1 VAKEDSS
8 CGDWEPFKDEK
19 CFKIMDKAGLQTYDN
34 AIKTCEQE
42 DQTSNLLSIRSLRE
56 QEFLNKFLF
65 VTNEVVDEI
74 WIGLKNKSNKFEWN
88 DGTELE
94 FTNWADKSPTNKIG
108 NNCVQIEPEDSSRGK
123 WNDRPCNRKN
133 LVVCQKMQIWS
144 SSRIQNTLLDKS
156 KKLINLENN
165 PVPIGFIYTQ
175 IPGQPEPK
183 KIWPNIDWKDIT
195 SEYAGLFFRA
205 EGANSAKFEELQS
218 DSSPRLIAVTSVFRH
233 SDIIGTR
240 MEVKSGE
247 VSKTIYS
254 GTYGDG
260 NNYGFKF
267 EVSGGEV
274 RPTNKAIRI
283 WKRIK

>member
-1 VAKEDSS
+1 V
-8 CGDWEPFKDEK
+8 
-19 CFKIMDKAGLQTYDN
+19 GLQTYEN
-34 AIKTCEQE
+34 AIKTCKQE
-42 DQTSNLLSIRSLRE
+42 DQTSNLLSIRSLHE
-56 QEFLNKFLF
+56 QEFLNNLLF
-65 VTNEVVDEI
+65 ANNKVVDEI

-88 DGTELE
+88 DGTELV
-94 FTNWADKSPTNKIG
+94 FTNWADRSPTNKIG

-123 WNDRPCNRKN
+123 WNDGPCNRKN

-144 SSRIQNTLLDKS
+144 SSRIQNILLDKS
-156 KKLINLENN
+156 KKLINLQNN

-183 KIWPNIDWKDIT
+183 TIWSNIEWKDIT

-205 EGANSAKFEELQS
+205 EGGDSAKFEELQK
-218 DSSPRLIAVTSVFRH
+218 DSSPKLIAVTSVYQSF
-233 SDIIGTR
+233 DIVSTR

-247 VSKTIYS
+247 VSQTIYTGS
-254 GTYGDG
+254 DG
-260 NNYGFKF
+260 PQHFGLKF

-274 RPTNKAIRI
+274 RPRNKAIRI